1 MARSETAARPG
12 WVYLVG
18 AGPGDPDLIT
28 VRGAELLGTAD
39 VVLHDELIDRE
50 VLRRTRDDAEIR
62 SVGKRGGDPSSRTN
76 KQHTINDDLIELA
89 RAGKSV
95 VRLKGGDPF
104 LFGRGAEE
112 AAALRHAAIPF
123 EVVPGISAPLGATA
137 YAGIP
142 LTDRDHA
149 SSVTMVTAVTR
160 DGAPFDISRLS
171 GLEGT
176 LCVFMGV
183 RRLRA
188 ICADLVSLAGRKPD
202 TPAAVVEWISYP
214 KQRIVEGTLSDVA
227 ARAADEQLGTPSLL
241 IVGEVTRMRSEL
253 SWFDRQPLFGQR
265 VLVTRPAHQIAPTAA
280 MLRRRGAQPVPF
292 PTIALEPSPDPEQ
305 VARAVAELD
314 SYDLVAFT
322 SDNGVQHFWSAVEAA
337 GKDAR
342 AFGTARI
349 AAIGPATARGLT
361 QHGLRADVVAE
372 TFVAEELAEAI
383 LTSLAGGSRVL
394 LPRAEVAR
402 EVLPEMLREAG
413 MVVDVVPVY
422 RTVTAIPERGL
433 RDLID
438 DIDVV
443 TLTSS
448 STADKL
454 CELLGED
461 APQLLAGK
469 VIASIGPI
477 TTKTAEGHG
486 LEVAVTASV
495 STSPGLVEAL
505 EDHFR
510 ARVSGA

>member
-1 MARSETAARPG
+1 MARSDTAARPG

-18 AGPGDPDLIT
+18 AGPGDPELIT
-28 VRGAELLGTAD
+28 VRGAELLESAD
-39 VVLHDELIDRE
+39 VVLHDELVDRE
-50 VLRRTRDDAEIR
+50 ALRRARDDAEVR
-62 SVGKRGGDPSSRTN
+62 SVGKRGGDSESRTE
-76 KQHTINDDLIELA
+76 KQRTINDDLVALA
-89 RAGKSV
+89 GAGKSV

-112 AAALRHAAIPF
+112 ASALREASVPF
-123 EVVPGISAPLGATA
+123 EVVPGVSSPLGATA

-142 LTDRDHA
+142 LTDRNHA

-160 DGAPFDISRLS
+160 DGKPFDLSRLA

-183 RRLRA
+183 RRLGA
-188 ICADLVSLAGRKPD
+188 ICSQLVAVAGRAPD

-214 KQRIVEGTLSDVA
+214 KQRVVDGTLANVA
-227 ARAADEQLGTPSLL
+227 ERATDAGLGTPSLL
-241 IVGEVTRMRSEL
+241 IVGDVTRMRAEL

-265 VLVTRPAHQIAPTAA
+265 VLVTRPAHQIGPTAA
-280 MLRRRGAQPVPF
+280 MLRRRGAQPIPF
-292 PTIALEPSPDPEQ
+292 PTIALEPSLDPKR
-305 VARAVAELD
+305 VARAVSELS

-322 SDNGVQHFWSAVEAA
+322 SDNGVQHFWSAIESA
-337 GKDAR
+337 GRDAR

-361 QHGLRADVVAE
+361 RHGLRADLVAE
-372 TFVAEELAEAI
+372 TFVAEHLAETI
-383 LTSLAGGSRVL
+383 LSSLAPGSRVL
-394 LPRAEVAR
+394 LPRAETAR
-402 EVLPEMLREAG
+402 EILPETLREAG
-413 MVVDVVPVY
+413 MIVDVVPVY
-422 RTVTAIPERGL
+422 RTVTATPEHGL
-433 RDLID
+433 DRILD
-438 DIDVV
+438 DVDIV

-461 APQLLAGK
+461 AAELLADK

-477 TTKTAEGHG
+477 TTATAQGHG
-486 LEVAVTASV
+486 LDVAVTATV

-505 EDHFR
+505 EAYFS
-510 ARVSGA
+510 ARVTGA